1 MDIPDDRRWARPV
14 FILLLALAVL
24 KGLRMPSRWAITQYL
39 FTYEHGFIRRG
50 LWGELLHRV
59 FGTWTYY
66 YLFLAAIG
74 LVLLALLIAVVVRL
88 SQRLDGAEGT
98 AALLAIGA
106 SPAISFVT
114 HLAGYLEQLVY
125 LAVLGVFAL
134 RRRPALQ
141 TIAAAAVAV
150 LTPLVHEAA
159 IFWIG
164 PLLGLALLRGRDDDR
179 QPATTREL
187 LVVTAAILVVFA
199 ASTSVASV
207 FGGASPVLADT
218 IRVEGTGHLDIRP
231 RQDAFGVL
239 STAPDP
245 AADMRSRW
253 ASMDTLLDL
262 FWSVL
267 IFAPGT
273 LFLTW
278 LAVGRVRGGVND
290 GLASHLAAALV
301 VAAALSPLLLHA
313 VGWDLHR
320 WNALSAFN
328 AVLAALLVFGT
339 STVARGSMLFRPTL
353 LAVTLSVAIWGTAA
367 DLILFDAYGA
377 NHPPFT
383 SQIMFLYE
391 SATTGGWSI
400 WIPDQ

>member
-1 MDIPDDRRWARPV
+1 MDIPDDRSWARPV

-59 FGTWTYY
+59 FGTWAYHY
-66 YLFLAAIG
+66 FFLAAIG
-74 LVLLALLIAVVVRL
+74 LALLALIIGVIFRASR
-88 SQRLDGAEGT
+88 RLDGAEGT
-98 AALLAIGA
+98 AVLLAIGA

-114 HLAGYLEQLVY
+114 HLAGYLDHLVY

-141 TIAAAAVAV
+141 AMAAAVVAV
-150 LTPLVHEAA
+150 LTPLIHEAA

-164 PLLGLALLRGRDDDR
+164 PLLALALLRGRDGDR
-179 QPATTREL
+179 QAETARGL
-187 LVVTAAILVVFA
+187 LVVAAAILVVFA
-199 ASTSVASV
+199 LSTSVVSIT
-207 FGGASPVLADT
+207 GGASPALANT
-218 IRVEGTGHLDIRP
+218 IRVEGTGHLDVRP

-239 STAPDP
+239 STASDP
-245 AADMRSRW
+245 AAEMHSRW
-253 ASMDTLLDL
+253 ASMETLLDL

-273 LFLTW
+273 VFLAW
-278 LAVGRVRGGVND
+278 LAIRGARGRSGDV
-290 GLASHLAAALV
+290 LASRTTVALI
-301 VAAALSPLLLHA
+301 VAAILSPLVLHA

-328 AVLAALLVFGT
+328 AVLAALIVFGT
-339 STVARGSMLFRPTL
+339 STAARGSMLLRPTL

-377 NHPPFT
+377 NRPPFI

>member
-1 MDIPDDRRWARPV
+1 
-14 FILLLALAVL
+14 
-24 KGLRMPSRWAITQYL
+24 
-39 FTYEHGFIRRG
+39 
-50 LWGELLHRV
+50 
-59 FGTWTYY
+59 
-66 YLFLAAIG
+66 
-74 LVLLALLIAVVVRL
+74 
-88 SQRLDGAEGT
+88 
-98 AALLAIGA
+98 
-106 SPAISFVT
+106 
-114 HLAGYLEQLVY
+114 
-125 LAVLGVFAL
+125 
-134 RRRPALQ
+134 
-141 TIAAAAVAV
+141 V

-164 PLLGLALLRGRDDDR
+164 PLLGLALLRGCDDEQGQETAR
-179 QPATTREL
+179 GSL
-187 LVVTAAILVVFA
+187 LVVAVILVVFA
-199 ASTSVASV
+199 ASTSIVSV
-207 FGGASPVLADT
+207 FGGASPALANT
-218 IRVEGTGHLDIRP
+218 IRVEGTGHLDVRP

-245 AADMRSRW
+245 TAEMGPRW
-253 ASMDTLLDL
+253 ASVETLLDL

-273 LFLTW
+273 VFLAW
-278 LAVGRVRGGVND
+278 LAVRGARGRSAD
-290 GLASHLAAALV
+290 ALASRATAALI
-301 VAAALSPLLLHA
+301 VAAILSPLVLHA

-328 AVLAALLVFGT
+328 AALAALIVVGAPT
-339 STVARGSMLFRPTL
+339 PARGSMLLRPTL

-377 NHPPFT
+377 NRPPFI

>member
-1 MDIPDDRRWARPV
+1 MEIPDDRRWARPV
-14 FILLLALAVL
+14 FILLLVLAVL

-59 FGTWTYY
+59 FRTWTYHY
-66 YLFLAAIG
+66 VFLAAIG
-74 LVLLALLIAVVVRL
+74 LALLTLLIGIVVRA
-88 SQRLDGAEGT
+88 SRRLDGAEGT

-114 HLAGYLEQLVY
+114 HLAGYLDQLVY

-141 TIAAAAVAV
+141 TLAAAAVAV

-164 PLLGLALLRGRDDDR
+164 PLLGLALLRGRDDDQGQETAR
-179 QPATTREL
+179 GSL
-187 LVVTAAILVVFA
+187 LVVAVILVVFA
-199 ASTSVASV
+199 ASTSIVSV
-207 FGGASPVLADT
+207 FGGASPALANT
-218 IRVEGTGHLDIRP
+218 IRVEGTGHLDVRP

-245 AADMRSRW
+245 AAEMGPRW
-253 ASMDTLLDL
+253 ASVDTLLDL

-273 LFLTW
+273 AFLAW
-278 LAVGRVRGGVND
+278 LALRGARGRSAD
-290 GLASHLAAALV
+290 ALASRTGAALI
-301 VAAALSPLLLHA
+301 VAAILSPLVLHA

-328 AVLAALLVFGT
+328 AVLAALMVFGT
-339 STVARGSMLFRPTL
+339 STAARGSMLLRPTL

-377 NHPPFT
+377 NRPPFVP
-383 SQIMFLYE
+383 QIMFLYE